1 MGDKLLRNASISI
14 LTAILVGLAGLAWS
28 VVIDVTDL
36 KAEFRIEKKISEKI
50 YDEVKWIKRFLI
62 KDRK

>member
-1 MGDKLLRNASISI
+1 MGDKLIRNASISI

-36 KAEFRIEKKISEKI
+36 KAEFRAEKKISEKI